1 MLTMLNCKNEKDN
14 VIIGNNKKKYQ
25 LKDIKK
31 FVLEKNFNKQ
41 IALGEIIT

>member
-1 MLTMLNCKNEKDN
+1 MLTMLNCKNEKNN
-14 VIIGNNKKKYQ
+14 VIIDSNKKKYQ